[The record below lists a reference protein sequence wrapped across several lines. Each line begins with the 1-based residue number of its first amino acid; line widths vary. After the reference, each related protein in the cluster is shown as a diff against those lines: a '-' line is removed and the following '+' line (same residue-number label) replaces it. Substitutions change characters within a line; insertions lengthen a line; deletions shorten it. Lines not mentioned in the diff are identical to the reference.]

1 MVNEEEESVDDLF
14 ARLPED
20 GRRALEQ
27 VGMGLPELRR
37 MAARDGGMRQVRGV
51 LSEFTVKS
59 SPRRPGDDEG
69 PEERAA
75 VRPWAL
81 LFVAAV
87 AGVVLT
93 ELSTLVLHETALLV
107 GAVWGLAVLFA
118 AFRTRE
124 SRGGLVLRWIT
135 VAAYAV
141 LVIAGSF
148 GTQQWYLS
156 LRGVEQPV
164 TIAEPLHQWTHGTR
178 ETYCRVRLRDGSVRR
193 VLGNRENCADR
204 VGLKDTAVVDPMGR
218 YRPFLGTKAEIGG
231 TAGGLAALG
240 ATAVLI
246 LAPASAVALG
256 RGPRIKR
263 RRGERTG
270 GRVA

>member
-1 MVNEEEESVDDLF
+1 VVNEEEASVDDLF

-20 GRRALEQ
+20 GRRTLEQ
-27 VGMGLPELRR
+27 IGMGLPELRR

-51 LSEFTVKS
+51 LSEFTTEPD
-59 SPRRPGDDEG
+59 PRRPGDDEG
-69 PEERAA
+69 PAERAD

-81 LFVAAV
+81 LLAAAV

-93 ELSTLVLHETALLV
+93 EFSTLALHETALLV
-107 GAVWGLAVLFA
+107 GAVWGAVVLFA

-135 VAAYAV
+135 VAAYVV
-141 LVIAGSF
+141 LVIVGSF
-148 GTQQWYLS
+148 GTQQWYLR

-178 ETYCRVRLRDGSVRR
+178 ETYCRVRLRDGSVRQ
-193 VLGNRENCADR
+193 VLGNREDCADR
-204 VGLKDTAVVDPMGR
+204 VGLKDRAVVDTADH
-218 YRPFLGTKAEIGG
+218 YRPFLGTKADIGG
-231 TAGGLAALG
+231 APGGIVALG

-256 RGPRIKR
+256 LGPRAKR
-263 RRGERTG
+263 HRGERTG
-270 GRVA
+270 GVAA